1 MSDCLL
7 IHGLCFIVSFM
18 EFLLL
23 LFLRKNVDELR
34 CLQTADARQRVYRAI
49 VQAHPP
55 HLNLVYAGTQVC
67 HLPYYAKECVWFCL
81 QKINHPWISSFPC
94 MVIWKIRIQLAMCQ
108 CNVGYLL
115 SRKLNLLSHLLN
127 TETRAIA

>member
-18 EFLLL
+18 EFLCC
-23 LFLRKNVDELR
+23 LFLRKSVDELC

-67 HLPYYAKECVWFCL
+67 HLPYYAKECIWFCL

-94 MVIWKIRIQLAMCQ
+94 MVIRKMGIQLAVLVQ
-108 CNVGYLL
+108 CGV
-115 SRKLNLLSHLLN
+115 SFK
-127 TETRAIA
+127 